1 MNRKDRPFGSFKCE
15 QLEVLVALNAS
26 CTEMNIFSILD
37 QVRSG
42 RSDFIILHTKKF
54 SSQGG
59 LTVKYH
65 GLLLAKQKQ
74 GRVAV

>member
-1 MNRKDRPFGSFKCE
+1 MNRKDSPFGSFKCE

-42 RSDFIILHTKKF
+42 HSDFIILHTN
-54 SSQGG
+54 S
-59 LTVKYH
+59 LP
-65 GLLLAKQKQ
+65 
-74 GRVAV
+74 GRVSEALLFGFYPPKFYKQNVPIH

>member
-15 QLEVLVALNAS
+15 QLEELVALNAS

-42 RSDFIILHTKKF
+42 RSDFIIH
-54 SSQGG
+54 
-59 LTVKYH
+59 LTHK
-65 GLLLAKQKQ
+65 LWFCIFPSLP
-74 GRVAV
+74 GRVSEALLFGF